1 MKLRRPDESSAS
13 SHRVDVSWNGL
24 SESAVGRPLAG
35 EAVAGAE
42 RGDSFEA
49 MAEPVQTAFS
59 RTRFECPGDPE
70 EAPLDLADFPGCRA
84 ESISR
89 EEMGD
94 YDGRVE
100 YWEARTETAVIVR
113 EPTTRFHE
121 QPSQRLAR
129 LAERIAAS
137 RGSPIETF
145 GTTDLVRYDSG
156 GERKV
161 LMQADQILYLHPL
174 EYDVWE
180 RDVDIDSRERPEIV
194 LEVDYSTD
202 VRRRKL
208 WIYEAWGFPEVWV
221 DVPDARSPSRPKSR
235 VSGLTIHVLHDGRF
249 REASSSR
256 AFPGWTAEEIHR
268 ALNEPS
274 TSEETLTV
282 LRRVGRALGAAEGM
296 GPDDDPWLRS
306 ERAEGREEGRAEG
319 LAEGRA
325 EMLKAVVGIL
335 EARGIAASPGLT
347 GRLAMLDDLRADE
360 LIQAARTCSIE
371 SEFLALLTAKPPQ
384 SD

>member
-1 MKLRRPDESSAS
+1 
-13 SHRVDVSWNGL
+13 
-24 SESAVGRPLAG
+24 
-35 EAVAGAE
+35 
-42 RGDSFEA
+42 
-49 MAEPVQTAFS
+49 MAEPVQTTVS
-59 RTRFECPGDPE
+59 GTRSGSPGDPE
-70 EAPLDLADFPGCRA
+70 EAPLDLADFPGCRT
-84 ESISR
+84 ERISR
-89 EEMGD
+89 EEIGD
-94 YDGRVE
+94 YDGRLE
-100 YWEARTETAVIVR
+100 YWEARTETAVVVC
-113 EPTTRFHE
+113 ETTRFHE
-121 QPSQRLAR
+121 HPSQRLAR
-129 LAERIAAS
+129 LAERIAAT

-145 GTTDLVRYDSG
+145 GTTDLVRYDPP

-174 EYDVWE
+174 QYDVWT
-180 RDVDIDSRERPEIV
+180 RDVDIGSRERPEVV

-221 DVPDARSPSRPKSR
+221 DVPDAPSPSRPKSR
-235 VSGLTIHVLHDGRF
+235 RSGLTIHVLEDGRF

-282 LRRVGRALGAAEGM
+282 LRRVGRALGAAEGT

-335 EARGIAASPGLT
+335 QARGIAANPDLT
-347 GRLAMLDDLRADE
+347 DRLARLDDRPADK
-360 LIQAARTCSIE
+360 LIGAAQTCSSE
-371 SEFLALLTAKPPQ
+371 SEFLVLVGARPPA
-384 SD
+384 

>member
-1 MKLRRPDESSAS
+1 
-13 SHRVDVSWNGL
+13 
-24 SESAVGRPLAG
+24 
-35 EAVAGAE
+35 
-42 RGDSFEA
+42 
-49 MAEPVQTAFS
+49 MAEPIQTAVS
-59 RTRFECPGDPE
+59 RAKSESLGDPE

-84 ESISR
+84 ERITR
-89 EEMGD
+89 EEIGD

-100 YWEARTETAVIVR
+100 YWEARTETAVVVC

-145 GTTDLVRYDSG
+145 GTTDLVRYDPQ

-174 EYDVWE
+174 EFTVWE
-180 RDVDIDSRERPEIV
+180 RDVDIDSRERPDVV

-208 WIYEAWGFPEVWV
+208 GIYEAWGFPEVWV
-221 DVPDARSPSRPKSR
+221 DVPDAPSSSRPKSR
-235 VSGLTIHVLHDGRF
+235 LSGLTIHVLEGGKF
-249 REASSSR
+249 RTASNSR

-268 ALNEPS
+268 ALNEPA
-274 TSEETLTV
+274 TSEETLAA
-282 LRRVGRALGAAEGM
+282 LRRVGRALGAAEGT

-306 ERAEGREEGRAEG
+306 ERTESRAEGRAEG
-319 LAEGRA
+319 RTEGRAEGRA
-325 EMLKAVVGIL
+325 GMLRAVLGIL
-335 EARGIAASPGLT
+335 QVRGIALSPDLT
-347 GRLAMLDDLRADE
+347 DRLARLDRLSADE
-360 LIQAARTCSIE
+360 LIQAAQTCS
-371 SEFLALLTAKPPQ
+371 SQTEFLALLDARPHETV
-384 SD
+384 